1 MSAKYIFVTGG
12 VVSSLGKGLAAAS
25 IGALLESRGL
35 RVNLMK
41 FDPYLNVDPG
51 TMSPFQHGEVFVT
64 DDGAETDLDLGHYE
78 RFTHAHLSRDNN
90 LTTGRIY
97 ESIITKERRG
107 DYLGKTVQVI
117 PHVTNEIKN
126 AMRKVAANVDV
137 AIVEIGGTVGDIES
151 LPFLEAIRQMR
162 QELGRENTVFVHV
175 TLVPWIAA
183 AQELKT
189 KPTQHSVKEL
199 LSIGI
204 QADILLCR
212 TDRFLS
218 RDVKSKIAAFCNV
231 EDRAVITAKDVD
243 SIYECPL
250 VFHQEGVDALALKYL
265 HIDAKEADLSKWQD
279 LVHRA
284 YNPQDEVRIGIVGKY
299 VEYEDSYKSL
309 KEALTHGALAKNLK
323 LRVTWIEAEGL
334 ESKHEGDESYKSQLQ
349 GFDGI
354 LVPGGFGKRGI
365 EGMLNAIRYAREN
378 NIPYF
383 GICLGMQTACIEFAR
398 NVCGLAH
405 ANSSEFDPAAQH
417 RIIYKL
423 RELTGVEEMG
433 GTMRLGAWTCILQ
446 PDSLAAKAYTNSLT
460 GNVSGAATDE
470 SQRNNVIL
478 SEAKD
483 LDVSDGSV
491 AAQRENV
498 IQTLSA
504 AKGKDLQSGDVPQNA
519 AAQGQ
524 SSRDDHHHQVLEISE
539 RHRHRY
545 EFNREYEALLTG
557 AGLRITGTTPDATY
571 VEIVEIPSHP
581 FFLGCQFHPEFKS
594 KPLEP
599 HPLFRAFI
607 EASYGNRQTGQT
619 RIIDAFDSQS
629 SDAVHLRVD

>member
-12 VVSSLGKGLAAAS
+12 VVSSLGKGLSAAS
-25 IGALLESRGL
+25 IGCLLEARGI

-78 RFTHAHLSRDNN
+78 RFTHSRLTRDSN

-97 ESIITKERRG
+97 EQIITKERRG

-126 AMRKVAANVDV
+126 AMRKVAADCEV

-162 QELGRENTVFVHV
+162 QDLGRDNTCFVHV
-175 TLVPWIAA
+175 TLIPWIAA

-189 KPTQHSVKEL
+189 KPTQHSVKEM

-204 QADILLCR
+204 QPDILLCR
-212 TDRFLS
+212 TDRAVP
-218 RDVKSKIAAFCNV
+218 REMRSKIALFCNV
-231 EDRAVITAKDVD
+231 EEKAVVAARDVA
-243 SIYECPL
+243 SIYELPL
-250 VFHQEGVDALALKYL
+250 TLAAEGVDDLLLHYL
-265 HIDAKEADLSKWQD
+265 RMDAREPDLSKWQD
-279 LVHRA
+279 IVFRA
-284 YNPQDEVRIGIVGKY
+284 YNPADEVSIGIVGKY

-309 KEALTHGALAKNLK
+309 KEALVHGALAHNLK
-323 LRVTWIEAEGL
+323 LKVTWIEAEGL
-334 ESKHEGDESYKSQLQ
+334 ETRDEAVEGDRKGRPNREYERQLE

-354 LVPGGFGKRGI
+354 LVHGGFGKRGI

-378 NIPYF
+378 NVPYF

-398 NVCGLAH
+398 NVCGLTD
-405 ANSSEFDPAAQH
+405 ANSGEFDPATPH

-433 GTMRLGAWTCILQ
+433 GTMRLGAWTCILE
-446 PDSLAAKAYTNSLT
+446 PGSLAARAYGTT
-460 GNVSGAATDE
+460 
-470 SQRNNVIL
+470 
-478 SEAKD
+478 
-483 LDVSDGSV
+483 
-491 AAQRENV
+491 
-498 IQTLSA
+498 
-504 AKGKDLQSGDVPQNA
+504 
-519 AAQGQ
+519 
-524 SSRDDHHHQVLEISE
+524 EISE

-545 EFNREYEALLTG
+545 EFNREYEAILTG
-557 AGLRITGTTPDATY
+557 AGLRLTGTTPDATY

-594 KPLEP
+594 RPLEP
-599 HPLFRAFI
+599 HPLFRDFI
-607 EASYGNRQTGQT
+607 GASYRNRTPS
-619 RIIDAFDSQS
+619 A
-629 SDAVHLRVD
+629 AVPSEEVLARPA

>member
-25 IGALLESRGL
+25 IGCLLESRGL
-35 RVNLMK
+35 KVNLMK

-78 RFTHAHLSRDNN
+78 RFTHAPLSRENN

-97 ESIITKERRG
+97 EQIILKERRG

-126 AMRKVAANVDV
+126 AMRKVASHGADV
-137 AIVEIGGTVGDIES
+137 NIIEIGGTVGDIES

-162 QELGRENTVFVHV
+162 QELGRENTCFVHV
-175 TLVPWIAA
+175 TLVPWINA

-212 TDRFLS
+212 TDRYLS
-218 RDVKSKIAAFCNV
+218 REMKSKIAAFCNV
-231 EDRAVITAKDVD
+231 EERAVVTAKDVG

-250 VFHQEGVDALALKYL
+250 VFAEEGVDALALKYL
-265 HIDAKEADLSKWQD
+265 HMEAAEPNLTAWKEI
-279 LVHRA
+279 VRRA
-284 YNPQDEVRIGIVGKY
+284 YNPADTVSIGIVGKY

-309 KEALTHGALAKNLK
+309 KEALVHGALAHNLK
-323 LRVTWIEAEGL
+323 LNVTWIEAEGL
-334 ESKHEGDESYKSQLQ
+334 ETGDAADRSADRGYEAQLA

-365 EGMLNAIRYAREN
+365 EGMLNAIRYAREHKV
-378 NIPYF
+378 PYF

-398 NVCGLAH
+398 NVCGLRQ
-405 ANSSEFDPAAQH
+405 ANSSEFDPATEH

-423 RELTGVEEMG
+423 RELLGVEEMG
-433 GTMRLGAWTCILQ
+433 GTMRLGAWDCVLE
-446 PDSLAAKAYTNSLT
+446 PGSLAERAY
-460 GNVSGAATDE
+460 
-470 SQRNNVIL
+470 
-478 SEAKD
+478 
-483 LDVSDGSV
+483 
-491 AAQRENV
+491 
-498 IQTLSA
+498 
-504 AKGKDLQSGDVPQNA
+504 GKT
-519 AAQGQ
+519 
-524 SSRDDHHHQVLEISE
+524 EISE

-557 AGLRITGTTPDATY
+557 GGLRLTGTTPDATY
-571 VEIVEIPSHP
+571 VEIVELPDHP

-599 HPLFRAFI
+599 HPLFRDFVA
-607 EASYGNRQTGQT
+607 ASYRNRQASAAETASAEAAQK
-619 RIIDAFDSQS
+619 A
-629 SDAVHLRVD
+629 

>member
-1 MSAKYIFVTGG
+1 LIVPTWFGQSQQSNREVAAMSAKYVFVTGG

-25 IGALLESRGL
+25 IGCLLESRGL
-35 RVNLMK
+35 RVNMMK

-78 RFTHAHLSRDNN
+78 RFTHAPLSRDNN

-97 ESIITKERRG
+97 EQIILKERRG

-126 AMRKVAANVDV
+126 AMRKVASNGADV
-137 AIVEIGGTVGDIES
+137 TIVEIGGTVGDIES

-162 QELGRENTVFVHV
+162 QELGRENTVFVHL

-199 LSIGI
+199 LGIGI
-204 QADILLCR
+204 QADVLMCR
-212 TDRFLS
+212 SDRPLS
-218 RDVKSKIAAFCNV
+218 RDIKQKIAAFCNV
-231 EDRAVITAKDVD
+231 EERAVIGARTVP
-243 SIYECPL
+243 SIYEVPL
-250 VFHQEGVDALALKYL
+250 GFAQEGVDSLILKYL
-265 HIDAKEADLSKWQD
+265 HKEAPEADLSKWKD
-279 LVHRA
+279 LVDRC
-284 YNPQDEVRIGIVGKY
+284 YNPVDEVSIAIVGKY

-309 KEALTHGALAKNLK
+309 KEALTHGALDKRLK
-323 LRVTWIEAEGL
+323 LKVTWIEAEGL
-334 ESKHEGDESYKSQLQ
+334 ESKTPDDRSYEQQLE

-365 EGMLNAIRYAREN
+365 EGMLNAIRYAREKRV
-378 NIPYF
+378 PYF

-398 NVCGLAH
+398 NVCGLKD
-405 ANSSEFDPAAQH
+405 ANSSEFDQASQH

-423 RELTGVEEMG
+423 RELLGVEEMG
-433 GTMRLGAWTCILQ
+433 GTMRLGAWACVLQ
-446 PDSLAAKAYTNSLT
+446 EGSLAYKAYGT
-460 GNVSGAATDE
+460 A
-470 SQRNNVIL
+470 
-478 SEAKD
+478 
-483 LDVSDGSV
+483 
-491 AAQRENV
+491 
-498 IQTLSA
+498 
-504 AKGKDLQSGDVPQNA
+504 
-519 AAQGQ
+519 
-524 SSRDDHHHQVLEISE
+524 EISE

-557 AGLRITGTTPDATY
+557 GGLQITGTTPDSTY
-571 VEIVEIPSHP
+571 VEIVEIPDHP
-581 FFLGCQFHPEFKS
+581 YFLGCQFHPEFKS

-599 HPLFRAFI
+599 HPLFREFI
-607 EASYGNRQTGQT
+607 AASYKNRQERKAAVTST
-619 RIIDAFDSQS
+619 E
-629 SDAVHLRVD
+629 AVHS

>member
-1 MSAKYIFVTGG
+1 MTAKYVFVTGG

-25 IGALLESRGL
+25 IGCLLESRGL
-35 RVNLMK
+35 RVNMMK

-78 RFTHAHLSRDNN
+78 RFTHAPLSRDNN

-97 ESIITKERRG
+97 EQIILKERRG

-126 AMRKVAANVDV
+126 AMRKVSANGADV
-137 AIVEIGGTVGDIES
+137 TIVEIGGTVGDIES

-162 QELGRENTVFVHV
+162 QELGRENTVFVHL

-212 TDRFLS
+212 SDRTIS
-218 RDVKSKIAAFCNV
+218 REMKQKIAAFCNV
-231 EDRAVITAKDVD
+231 EERAVIGAKTV
-243 SIYECPL
+243 STIYEVPL
-250 VFHQEGVDALALKYL
+250 GFALEGVDSLILKYL
-265 HIDAKEADLSKWQD
+265 HREAPESDLSRWKD
-279 LVHRA
+279 LVDRCH
-284 YNPQDEVRIGIVGKY
+284 NPKDEVSIAIVGKY

-309 KEALTHGALAKNLK
+309 KEALTHGALLKSLK

-334 ESKHEGDESYKSQLQ
+334 ESKSPEDTSYESQLE

-365 EGMLNAIRYAREN
+365 EGMLNAIKYAREKQV
-378 NIPYF
+378 PYF

-398 NVCGLAH
+398 NVCGLKD
-405 ANSSEFDPAAQH
+405 ANSSEFDPASQH

-423 RELTGVEEMG
+423 RELLGVEEMG
-433 GTMRLGAWTCILQ
+433 GTMRLGAWTCVLQ
-446 PDSLAAKAYTNSLT
+446 PDSIAAKAYGGT
-460 GNVSGAATDE
+460 
-470 SQRNNVIL
+470 
-478 SEAKD
+478 
-483 LDVSDGSV
+483 
-491 AAQRENV
+491 
-498 IQTLSA
+498 
-504 AKGKDLQSGDVPQNA
+504 
-519 AAQGQ
+519 
-524 SSRDDHHHQVLEISE
+524 EISE

-557 AGLRITGTTPDATY
+557 GGLQITGTTPDATY
-571 VEIVEIPSHP
+571 VEIVEIPGHP
-581 FFLGCQFHPEFKS
+581 YFLGCQFHPEFKS

-599 HPLFRAFI
+599 HPLFREFI
-607 EASYGNRQTGQT
+607 AASYKNRVE
-619 RIIDAFDSQS
+619 RKQS
-629 SDAVHLRVD
+629 TASEEVVHT

>member
-1 MSAKYIFVTGG
+1 
-12 VVSSLGKGLAAAS
+12 
-25 IGALLESRGL
+25 
-35 RVNLMK
+35 
-41 FDPYLNVDPG
+41 
-51 TMSPFQHGEVFVT
+51 
-64 DDGAETDLDLGHYE
+64 
-78 RFTHAHLSRDNN
+78 
-90 LTTGRIY
+90 
-97 ESIITKERRG
+97 
-107 DYLGKTVQVI
+107 
-117 PHVTNEIKN
+117 
-126 AMRKVAANVDV
+126 
-137 AIVEIGGTVGDIES
+137 
-151 LPFLEAIRQMR
+151 MR
-162 QELGRENTVFVHV
+162 QELGREKTVFVHV

-284 YNPQDEVRIGIVGKY
+284 YNPQDEVSIGIVGKY

-334 ESKHEGDESYKSQLQ
+334 ESKHEGDESYKSQLA

-378 NIPYF
+378 NVPYF

-446 PDSLAAKAYTNSLT
+446 PDSIAAHAYSFNELSSRATEGSRRTCSSSESGNGTVGGRGTASAVPLATQNERTFSP
-460 GNVSGAATDE
+460 SGALRPKQPRQ
-470 SQRNNVIL
+470 SSPSSIRNQRTPPPPLRIQPRIRSAPHRSRPKNHRNHPRRHLRRNSRNPQPPLLPGLPIPPRI
-478 SEAKD
+478 
-483 LDVSDGSV
+483 
-491 AAQRENV
+491 Q
-498 IQTLSA
+498 IQTPRATPSLPGVYRGELWESDEGSA
-504 AKGKDLQSGDVPQNA
+504 
-519 AAQGQ
+519 
-524 SSRDDHHHQVLEISE
+524 
-539 RHRHRY
+539 
-545 EFNREYEALLTG
+545 
-557 AGLRITGTTPDATY
+557 
-571 VEIVEIPSHP
+571 
-581 FFLGCQFHPEFKS
+581 
-594 KPLEP
+594 
-599 HPLFRAFI
+599 RANC
-607 EASYGNRQTGQT
+607 GG
-619 RIIDAFDSQS
+619 
-629 SDAVHLRVD
+629 

>member
-25 IGALLESRGL
+25 IGCLLEARGL

-78 RFTHAHLSRDNN
+78 RFTHAKLTRDNN

-97 ESIITKERRG
+97 EQIITKERRG

-126 AMRKVAANVDV
+126 AMRKVASDCDV

-162 QELGRENTVFVHV
+162 QDLGRDNTCFVHV
-175 TLVPWIAA
+175 TLIPWIAA

-189 KPTQHSVKEL
+189 KPTQHSVKEM

-204 QADILLCR
+204 QPDILLCR
-212 TDRFLS
+212 SDRAVP
-218 RDVKSKIAAFCNV
+218 REMRQKIALFCNV
-231 EDRAVITAKDVD
+231 EEPAVIAARDVT
-243 SIYECPL
+243 SIYEVPL
-250 VFHQEGVDALALKYL
+250 TFAAEGVDTLALKYL
-265 HIDAKEADLSKWQD
+265 RIDAPLPDLARWQD
-279 LVHRA
+279 IVHRA
-284 YNPQDEVRIGIVGKY
+284 YNPKDEVNIAIVGKY

-309 KEALTHGALAKNLK
+309 KEALVHGALAHNLK
-323 LRVTWIEAEGL
+323 LRVTWLEAEGL
-334 ESKHEGDESYKSQLQ
+334 ETRDPEGRPTNDYVAQLE

-365 EGMLNAIRYAREN
+365 EGMLNAIRYARETLT
-378 NIPYF
+378 PYF
-383 GICLGMQTACIEFAR
+383 GICLGMQTACIEYAR
-398 NVCGLAH
+398 NVCGLH
-405 ANSSEFDPAAQH
+405 DANSGEFDPATPY

-433 GTMRLGAWTCILQ
+433 GTMRLGAWDCVLE
-446 PDSLAAKAYTNSLT
+446 PGSLAAHAYGTT
-460 GNVSGAATDE
+460 
-470 SQRNNVIL
+470 
-478 SEAKD
+478 
-483 LDVSDGSV
+483 
-491 AAQRENV
+491 
-498 IQTLSA
+498 
-504 AKGKDLQSGDVPQNA
+504 
-519 AAQGQ
+519 
-524 SSRDDHHHQVLEISE
+524 EISE

-545 EFNREYEALLTG
+545 EFNREYEAILTG
-557 AGLRITGTTPDATY
+557 GGLRITGTTPDSTY
-571 VEIVEIPSHP
+571 VEIVEIPTHP

-599 HPLFRAFI
+599 HPIFRDFI
-607 EASYGNRQTGQT
+607 AASYQNHLAQTHHLVAE
-619 RIIDAFDSQS
+619 DARTSNT
-629 SDAVHLRVD
+629 

>member
-25 IGALLESRGL
+25 IGCLLEARGIKI
-35 RVNLMK
+35 NLMK

-78 RFTHAHLSRDNN
+78 RFTHARLTRDNN

-97 ESIITKERRG
+97 EQIITKERRG

-126 AMRKVAANVDV
+126 AMRKVAHDCEV

-162 QELGRENTVFVHV
+162 QELGRENTVFVHM

-189 KPTQHSVKEL
+189 KPTQHSVKEM

-204 QADILLCR
+204 QPDILLCR
-212 TDRFLS
+212 ADRS
-218 RDVKSKIAAFCNV
+218 VPKEMRSKIAAFCNV
-231 EDRAVITAKDVD
+231 EDKAVIIARDVP
-243 SIYECPL
+243 SIYEVPL
-250 VFHQEGVDALALKYL
+250 NLAEQSVDALALKYL
-265 HIDAKEADLSKWQD
+265 HLDTREADLSKWRD
-279 LVHRA
+279 IVHRA
-284 YNPQDEVRIGIVGKY
+284 YNPKDVVSIAIVGKY

-309 KEALTHGALAKNLK
+309 KEALVHGALAHNLK
-323 LRVTWIEAEGL
+323 LQVTWIEAEGL
-334 ESKHEGDESYKSQLQ
+334 EANNYEEQLS

-378 NIPYF
+378 KVPYF
-383 GICLGMQTACIEFAR
+383 GICLGMQTACIEYAR

-405 ANSSEFDPAAQH
+405 ANSGEFDPATPH

-433 GTMRLGAWTCILQ
+433 GTMRLGAWTCVLE
-446 PDSLAAKAYTNSLT
+446 PDSLAAKAYGTT
-460 GNVSGAATDE
+460 
-470 SQRNNVIL
+470 
-478 SEAKD
+478 
-483 LDVSDGSV
+483 
-491 AAQRENV
+491 
-498 IQTLSA
+498 
-504 AKGKDLQSGDVPQNA
+504 
-519 AAQGQ
+519 
-524 SSRDDHHHQVLEISE
+524 EISE

-545 EFNREYEALLTG
+545 EFNREYEAVLTG
-557 AGLRITGTTPDATY
+557 GGLRLTGTTPDATY
-571 VEIVEIPSHP
+571 VEIVEIPDHP

-599 HPLFRAFI
+599 HPLFKDFVGAAYAHGGSRMGALVH
-607 EASYGNRQTGQT
+607 EEPTPHT
-619 RIIDAFDSQS
+619 
-629 SDAVHLRVD
+629 AVPAAKA

>member
-1 MSAKYIFVTGG
+1 MSSKYIFVTGG

-25 IGALLESRGL
+25 IGCLLESRGL
-35 RVNLMK
+35 RINLMK

-97 ESIITKERRG
+97 EQIITKERRG

-126 AMRKVAANVDV
+126 AMRKVAATNDV
-137 AIVEIGGTVGDIES
+137 TIVEIGGTVGDIES

-175 TLVPWIAA
+175 TLVPWISA

-189 KPTQHSVKEL
+189 KPTQHSVKEM

-204 QADILLCR
+204 QPDILLCR
-212 TDRFLS
+212 TDRALP
-218 RDVKSKIAAFCNV
+218 RDVKSKIALFCNL
-231 EDRAVITAKDVD
+231 EDQAVITAKDVE
-243 SIYECPL
+243 SIYEVPL
-250 VFHQEGVDALALKYL
+250 AFAKEGVDALALKYL
-265 HIDAKEADLSKWQD
+265 RIETKDPDLSRWEEI
-279 LVHRA
+279 VRRS
-284 YNPQDEVRIGIVGKY
+284 YNPADEVSIGIVGKY

-309 KEALTHGALAKNLK
+309 KEALVHGALAHNLK
-323 LRVTWIEAEGL
+323 LRVTWVEAEGL
-334 ESKHEGDESYKSQLQ
+334 ENADYESQLA

-378 NIPYF
+378 SIPYF

-398 NVCGLAH
+398 NVCGLSD
-405 ANSSEFDPAAQH
+405 ANSSEFDPATAH
-417 RIIYKL
+417 RVIYKL

-433 GTMRLGAWTCILQ
+433 GTMRLGAWTCMLQ
-446 PDSLAAKAYTNSLT
+446 PDSLAYKAYGT
-460 GNVSGAATDE
+460 A
-470 SQRNNVIL
+470 
-478 SEAKD
+478 
-483 LDVSDGSV
+483 
-491 AAQRENV
+491 
-498 IQTLSA
+498 
-504 AKGKDLQSGDVPQNA
+504 
-519 AAQGQ
+519 
-524 SSRDDHHHQVLEISE
+524 EISE

-571 VEIVEIPSHP
+571 VEIVEIPGHP

-599 HPLFRAFI
+599 HPLFSAFVK
-607 EASYGNRQTGQT
+607 ASYGNRNKAKSESEAGLEV
-619 RIIDAFDSQS
+619 AQS
-629 SDAVHLRVD
+629 